1 MTRRPGWRG
10 EKRWSRADAEK
21 PDDTKTPEV
30 AAGPKK
36 CHGALAPLPNVWR
49 QRRAKRV
56 RCTPGLGRTVPAKAH
71 DPNTVLNG
79 YREVARVIAVVYVE
93 RTRVAEASDV
103 VCDGT
108 GHAV

>member
-30 AAGPKK
+30 AAGPKR
-36 CHGALAPLPNVWR
+36 CHGALAPLPNGWR

-56 RCTPGLGRTVPAKAH
+56 RCTPGLGSGALNDVTSSPATRAG
-71 DPNTVLNG
+71 DP
-79 YREVARVIAVVYVE
+79 RR
-93 RTRVAEASDV
+93 
-103 VCDGT
+103 
-108 GHAV
+108 